1 MNIVLLVVV
10 MLVVI
15 ILLMF
20 FSARFAGLET
30 ALTNLSVAEIATM
43 IQKKEPSASYVF
55 DLKKDMNRTLIAI
68 LIGNNIVNILLAS
81 LAALFAEWLF
91 STLGVTIVI
100 IVITFLTIVFCDIV
114 PKSRGIVDDKNIC
127 IRNAKRLY
135 FLKKILT
142 PLISFFVFISKKFIK
157 YREDVMLVG
166 DDSIKNLASLS
177 VQQGKIKVIEKDI
190 IDHVFL
196 FWDKKVYESMI
207 PLKKTFFIS
216 KNYSLSEARAIVLK
230 RGFSRVPYF
239 NENNEVVGVLYSK
252 DLLKNTHRYVKWF
265 LRKPFFVF
273 SMDDISDVFS
283 MMKKKKIHMA
293 IVLDEEKK
301 CLGIVTLEDILE
313 ELVWEIYDE
322 FYKNKFIITK
332 K

>member
-196 FWDKKVYESMI
+196 F
-207 PLKKTFFIS
+207 
-216 KNYSLSEARAIVLK
+216 
-230 RGFSRVPYF
+230 
-239 NENNEVVGVLYSK
+239 
-252 DLLKNTHRYVKWF
+252 
-265 LRKPFFVF
+265 
-273 SMDDISDVFS
+273 
-283 MMKKKKIHMA
+283 
-293 IVLDEEKK
+293 
-301 CLGIVTLEDILE
+301 
-313 ELVWEIYDE
+313 
-322 FYKNKFIITK
+322 
-332 K
+332 